1 MVASLGAAAG
11 TRSASFF
18 SCEGLLTFSKNE
30 PKIEARLVGLGF
42 SAVFSATFSSF
53 STAAG
58 ATTGAAVSV
67 STGAGVAVS
76 ATTGAAAGSVFS
88 SSPVLGMS
96 EVMTGAAVEVSPIWG
111 ATDSSFL
118 TSASA
123 AGSSVLSF
131 LPRRPPKMLARLR
144 LTERLLLLLAFFLFF
159 FSASEEELLEE
170 DPARAGPV
178 GSAAPASVS
187 AGLATSTLFL
197 GAAAAAVAPASAVGL
212 PTRYVSNCGGSSRTG
227 SPKKMPATRRVEKK

>member
-1 MVASLGAAAG
+1 
-11 TRSASFF
+11 
-18 SCEGLLTFSKNE
+18 
-30 PKIEARLVGLGF
+30 
-42 SAVFSATFSSF
+42 
-53 STAAG
+53 
-58 ATTGAAVSV
+58 
-67 STGAGVAVS
+67 
-76 ATTGAAAGSVFS
+76 
-88 SSPVLGMS
+88 
-96 EVMTGAAVEVSPIWG
+96 
-111 ATDSSFL
+111 
-118 TSASA
+118 
-123 AGSSVLSF
+123 
-131 LPRRPPKMLARLR
+131 MLARLR

-227 SPKKMPATRRVEKK
+227 SPKKNARDATRREKVKSQNLPSLVFSSL